1 MTSRYI
7 LIAVTVV
14 CIIFVSTSFFTDS
27 LVAPLRNAVS
37 MVVVPLQKGMN
48 NLGLWT
54 YDKVTTLQEISVV
67 LDENNELKNQ
77 IDNLT
82 EENNQLRQDSYE
94 LTRLRELYKLDE
106 KYPGY
111 TKVGARVIGVTTD
124 NWSKAF
130 KVDKGLDDGIKKDM
144 NVIASGGLV
153 GIVAEVGK
161 NYSIVKTIIE
171 DNNSV
176 SGMLIDTNDTC
187 IVEGDIEL
195 SDSGLVH
202 LNHIKADITV
212 RNGDKI
218 VTSNISDK
226 YLQGILIGYAKDV
239 TADSNNLTQSGYLVP
254 AVDFNNLQEV
264 LIITEMKISDLKQ
277 ECYEKESCRNN
288 FNIIILSDT
297 GYIWRCY
304 RNRWHYT

>member
-1 MTSRYI
+1 MRKKISSLMTSKNI
-7 LIAVTVV
+7 LIALTVL
-14 CIIFVSTSFFTDS
+14 CCFFIGTSFFTDT
-27 LVAPLRNAVS
+27 LTKPLKKCVS
-37 MVVVPLQKGMN
+37 MVVVPVQKGMN
-48 NLGLWT
+48 NIGFWV
-54 YDKVTTLQEISVV
+54 YDKYQTLQEISVV
-67 LDENNELKNQ
+67 LDENKNLQSQ
-77 IDNLT
+77 IDELT
-82 EENNQLRQDSYE
+82 EENNQLKQDSYE
-94 LTRLRELYKLDE
+94 LNRLRELYELDQQ
-106 KYPGY
+106 YAGY
-111 TKVGARVIGVTTD
+111 SKVGARVIEVTTD
-124 NWSKAF
+124 NWHSSF
-130 KVDKGLDDGIKKDM
+130 KIDKGTDDGLKVDM

-264 LIITEMKISDLKQ
+264 LIITEMKNQ
-277 ECYEKESCRNN
+277 
-288 FNIIILSDT
+288 
-297 GYIWRCY
+297 
-304 RNRWHYT
+304 

>member
-1 MTSRYI
+1 MRKKLSSYMTSRYI

-153 GIVAEVGK
+153 GIVA
-161 NYSIVKTIIE
+161 

-264 LIITEMKISDLKQ
+264 LIITEMKNQ
-277 ECYEKESCRNN
+277 
-288 FNIIILSDT
+288 
-297 GYIWRCY
+297 
-304 RNRWHYT
+304 

>member
-1 MTSRYI
+1 MRKKLSSYMTSRYI

-161 NYSIVKTIIE
+161 NYSIVKTII
-171 DNNSV
+171 
-176 SGMLIDTNDTC
+176 
-187 IVEGDIEL
+187 
-195 SDSGLVH
+195 
-202 LNHIKADITV
+202 NHIKADITV

-264 LIITEMKISDLKQ
+264 LIITEMKNQ
-277 ECYEKESCRNN
+277 
-288 FNIIILSDT
+288 
-297 GYIWRCY
+297 
-304 RNRWHYT
+304 

>member
-1 MTSRYI
+1 MKKKVSSFMTSRYI
-7 LIAVTVV
+7 LIILTVI
-14 CIIFVSTSFFTDS
+14 CLIFISTSFFTDR

-54 YDKVTTLQEISVV
+54 YDKYTTFQEISTV
-67 LDENNELKNQ
+67 LDENKELKSKV
-77 IDNLT
+77 DDLT
-82 EENNQLRQDSYE
+82 EENNQLRQDTYE
-94 LTRLRELYKLDE
+94 LSRLRELYKLDE

-111 TKVGARVIGVTTD
+111 TKVGARIIEVTAD

-130 KVDKGLDDGIKKDM
+130 KVDKGSDDGIKKDM
-144 NVIASGGLV
+144 NVIAGGGLV
-153 GIVAEVGK
+153 GIVTEVGK
-161 NYSIVKTIIE
+161 NYSIVKTIVE

-187 IVEGDIEL
+187 IVEGDIEET
-195 SDSGLVH
+195 DSGLCKITH
-202 LNHIKADITV
+202 FKSDITV
-212 RNGDKI
+212 RDGDKV

-239 TADSNNLTQSGYLVP
+239 TPDANNLTQSGYLIP

-264 LIITEMKISDLKQ
+264 LIITEMKNQ
-277 ECYEKESCRNN
+277 
-288 FNIIILSDT
+288 
-297 GYIWRCY
+297 
-304 RNRWHYT
+304 

>member
-1 MTSRYI
+1 MKKKVSSYVTSRYI
-7 LIAVTVV
+7 LIALTAI
-14 CIIFVSTSFFTDS
+14 CLIFISTSFFTDK
-27 LVAPLRNAVS
+27 LVAPLRDAVS

-54 YDKVTTLQEISVV
+54 YDKYTTLQEISVV
-67 LDENNELKNQ
+67 LDENKELKSKV
-77 IDNLT
+77 DDLT
-82 EENNQLRQDSYE
+82 EEINQLRQDTYE
-94 LTRLRELYKLDE
+94 LSRLRELYELDE

-111 TKVGARVIGVTTD
+111 TKVGARIIEVTTD

-130 KVDKGLDDGIKKDM
+130 KVDKGSDDGIKKDM
-144 NVIASGGLV
+144 NVIAGGGLV
-153 GIVAEVGK
+153 GIVADVGK
-161 NYSIVKTIIE
+161 NYSIIKTVVE

-195 SDSGLVH
+195 SDSGL
-202 LNHIKADITV
+202 IKLTHFKSDLTV
-212 RNGDKI
+212 RDGDKI

-239 TADSNNLTQSGYLVP
+239 EPDSNNLTQSGYLVP

-264 LIITEMKISDLKQ
+264 LIITEMKNQ
-277 ECYEKESCRNN
+277 
-288 FNIIILSDT
+288 
-297 GYIWRCY
+297 
-304 RNRWHYT
+304 

>member
-1 MTSRYI
+1 MKKKVSSYVTSRYI
-7 LIAVTVV
+7 LIALTAI
-14 CIIFVSTSFFTDS
+14 CLIFISTSFFTDK
-27 LVAPLRNAVS
+27 LVAPLRDAVS

-54 YDKVTTLQEISVV
+54 YDKYTTLQEISVV
-67 LDENNELKNQ
+67 LDENKELKSKV
-77 IDNLT
+77 DDLT
-82 EENNQLRQDSYE
+82 EENNQLRQDTYE
-94 LTRLRELYKLDE
+94 LSRLRELYELDE

-111 TKVGARVIGVTTD
+111 TKVGARIIEVTTD

-130 KVDKGLDDGIKKDM
+130 KVDKGSDDGIKKDM
-144 NVIASGGLV
+144 NVIAGGGLV
-153 GIVAEVGK
+153 GIVADVGK
-161 NYSIVKTIIE
+161 NYSIIKTVVE

-195 SDSGLVH
+195 SDSGL
-202 LNHIKADITV
+202 IKLTHFKSDITV
-212 RNGDKI
+212 RDGDKI

-239 TADSNNLTQSGYLVP
+239 EPDSNNLTQSGYLVP

-264 LIITEMKISDLKQ
+264 LIITEMKKQ
-277 ECYEKESCRNN
+277 
-288 FNIIILSDT
+288 
-297 GYIWRCY
+297 
-304 RNRWHYT
+304 

>member
-1 MTSRYI
+1 MKKKVSSYVTSRYI
-7 LIAVTVV
+7 LIALTAI
-14 CIIFVSTSFFTDS
+14 CLIFISTSFFTDK
-27 LVAPLRNAVS
+27 LVAPLRDAVS

-54 YDKVTTLQEISVV
+54 YDKYTTLQEISVV
-67 LDENNELKNQ
+67 LDENKELKSKV
-77 IDNLT
+77 DDLT
-82 EENNQLRQDSYE
+82 EENNQLRQDTYE
-94 LTRLRELYKLDE
+94 LSRLRELYELDE

-111 TKVGARVIGVTTD
+111 TKVGARIIEVTTD

-130 KVDKGLDDGIKKDM
+130 KVDKGSDDGIKKDM
-144 NVIASGGLV
+144 NVIAGGGLV
-153 GIVAEVGK
+153 GIVADVGK
-161 NYSIVKTIIE
+161 NYSIIKTVVE

-195 SDSGLVH
+195 SDRGL
-202 LNHIKADITV
+202 IKLTHFKSDITV
-212 RNGDKI
+212 RDGDKI

-239 TADSNNLTQSGYLVP
+239 EPDSNNLTQSGYLVP

-264 LIITEMKISDLKQ
+264 LIITEMKNQ
-277 ECYEKESCRNN
+277 
-288 FNIIILSDT
+288 
-297 GYIWRCY
+297 
-304 RNRWHYT
+304 